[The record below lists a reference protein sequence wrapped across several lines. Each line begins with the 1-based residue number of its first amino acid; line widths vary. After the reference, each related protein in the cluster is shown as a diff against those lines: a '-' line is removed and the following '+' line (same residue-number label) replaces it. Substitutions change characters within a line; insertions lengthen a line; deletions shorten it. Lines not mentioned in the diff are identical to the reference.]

1 MLSSILMNYYL
12 SAGRTWLAN
21 LLTLCR
27 SYELIVPCAWV
38 LSRRMGAAGVWLSF
52 TLAEALSW
60 VALAA
65 ALALYRRAR
74 TELSGLL
81 LLDRRFEESG
91 RAIAFSVHSRKRGL
105 DLLDSLDDSLGIA
118 MIAAAASSVDCKTTF
133 GVNNLTIIL

>member
-60 VALAA
+60 AALAA
-65 ALALYRRAR
+65 ALGPDRAERPPLAGPAL
-74 TELSGLL
+74 
-81 LLDRRFEESG
+81 
-91 RAIAFSVHSRKRGL
+91 
-105 DLLDSLDDSLGIA
+105 
-118 MIAAAASSVDCKTTF
+118 
-133 GVNNLTIIL
+133 